1 VKSTLY
7 SSRTFILITILLALA
22 LVACERPLQE
32 EAPTATPEPDTAAPA
47 ETQPEA
53 GGEGAGEA
61 APTLV
66 PTDAVPSGEAGEP
79 AEGAAEQPEQPAPEG
94 GEPAAPEG
102 GEPAAPEGGAEEV
115 SPPEPVEEPQPEP
128 TPPPAEQLPTGEQV
142 HTVQAGQNLF
152 RIGLQYGCTVAELAA
167 YNGIVNPDYINVGQ
181 QILIPP
187 TCGG

>member
-1 VKSTLY
+1 MKSTLY

-66 PTDAVPSGEAGEP
+66 PTEAVPSGEAGEP
-79 AEGAAEQPEQPAPEG
+79 AEGAAEQPEQP
-94 GEPAAPEG
+94 APEG

>member
-66 PTDAVPSGEAGEP
+66 PTEAVPSGEAGEP

-102 GEPAAPEGGAEEV
+102 GEPAAPEGGAEEA

>member
-1 VKSTLY
+1 MKSTLY

-47 ETQPEA
+47 ETQPAA
-53 GGEGAGEA
+53 GGEAAGEA
-61 APTLV
+61 VPTLV
-66 PTDAVPSGEAGEP
+66 PTEAAPSGEAGEP

-94 GEPAAPEG
+94 GEPT
-102 GEPAAPEGGAEEV
+102 APEGGAEEA
-115 SPPEPVEEPQPEP
+115 PQPEPVEEPQPEP

-181 QILIPP
+181 QIRIPA